1 MSIGYT
7 IAIHAV
13 PFLELLDREVETV
26 AKAVFG
32 DGDED
37 GEGASQAAGGAAAGQ
52 ASEGAEQRR
61 ADAREIASAME
72 ASRRHLAQG
81 IDGFVRRLPAAV
93 RSDSSA
99 TRSAAYALVGLADER
114 MLHYPSGELPG
125 WRDHL
130 LESEL
135 YGSALAGQEIIRQAN
150 ESAREE
156 AGGMMAPLYLALLR
170 EGFEGSLRGDVLGH
184 STLVSNL
191 EDAVG
196 TQRRISHDVA
206 ADAGPSRAGVPA
218 GSLAIAGAA
227 LWLLSGIALW
237 WALAGGD
244 LADANRLAQRIEAGL
259 SASFDPGDSPSITP
273 SALPPESPDARPPD

>member
-1 MSIGYT
+1 MSVGYS

-13 PFLELLDREVETV
+13 PFFELLDREVEAV

-32 DGDED
+32 DEGDRGLQTATGEAAPNRED
-37 GEGASQAAGGAAAGQ
+37 P
-52 ASEGAEQRR
+52 R
-61 ADAREIASAME
+61 AIASAME

-93 RSDSSA
+93 RSDTAAS
-99 TRSAAYALVGLADER
+99 RSAAYALVGLADER

-125 WRDHL
+125 WRNHL

-135 YGSALAGQEIIRQAN
+135 YGSALAGQEIIRQAKISTQDD
-150 ESAREE
+150 SA
-156 AGGMMAPLYLALLR
+156 GMLAPLYLALLR

-184 STLVSNL
+184 AALVSNL

-196 TQRRISHDVA
+196 TQRGIAYDISP
-206 ADAGPSRAGVPA
+206 DAGPKRVGVPA
-218 GSLAIAGAA
+218 GTLAAAAAA
-227 LWLLSGIALW
+227 LWLASGIGLW

-244 LADANRLAQRIEAGL
+244 LADAGRLAQRIEAGL
-259 SASFDPGDSPSITP
+259 AATFDPGDAPSISP
-273 SALPPESPDARPPD
+273 QALPPLMPDEAPPE